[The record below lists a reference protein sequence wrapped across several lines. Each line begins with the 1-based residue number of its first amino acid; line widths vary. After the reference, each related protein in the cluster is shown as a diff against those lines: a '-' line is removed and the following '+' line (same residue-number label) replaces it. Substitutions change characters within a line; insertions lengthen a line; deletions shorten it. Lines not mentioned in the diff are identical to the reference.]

1 MSSCSDNSE
10 AIHIAFRKNTSLT
23 SLHFEDTLIYERRRN
38 AVQLFYGVPED
49 MDKWMSLVSQVRS
62 GFPGLETQEKLSEH
76 RAAVLKFM
84 RNRQAVC
91 VKEEKEIVG
100 VMLFSRGHNS
110 ICCLAVA
117 PAYRRRGI
125 AAMLM
130 DEALANLDRT
140 KDITV
145 STFRADDEKGLAP
158 RALYEKYG
166 FVADELTEEFDYPNQ
181 KFVLPPIGAERRDDL
196 AERR

>member
-1 MSSCSDNSE
+1 
-10 AIHIAFRKNTSLT
+10 
-23 SLHFEDTLIYERRRN
+23 
-38 AVQLFYGVPED
+38 
-49 MDKWMSLVSQVRS
+49 
-62 GFPGLETQEKLSEH
+62 
-76 RAAVLKFM
+76 M

-181 KFVLPPIGAERRDDL
+181 KFVLPPSGAERRDDL
-196 AERR
+196 AEGR

>member
-1 MSSCSDNSE
+1 
-10 AIHIAFRKNTSLT
+10 
-23 SLHFEDTLIYERRRN
+23 
-38 AVQLFYGVPED
+38 
-49 MDKWMSLVSQVRS
+49 VRS

-117 PAYRRRGI
+117 PAYRRRGKNMI
-125 AAMLM
+125 ILLSGR
-130 DEALANLDRT
+130 DCLARFSLT
-140 KDITV
+140 KQ
-145 STFRADDEKGLAP
+145 SKKAKS
-158 RALYEKYG
+158 
-166 FVADELTEEFDYPNQ
+166 
-181 KFVLPPIGAERRDDL
+181 
-196 AERR
+196 

>member
-1 MSSCSDNSE
+1 M
-10 AIHIAFRKNTSLT
+10 
-23 SLHFEDTLIYERRRN
+23 
-38 AVQLFYGVPED
+38 QLFYGVPED
-49 MDKWMSLVSQVRS
+49 IEKWMSLVSQVRS

-181 KFVLPPIGAERRDDL
+181 KFVLPPIGAERWDDL